1 MGIAKQAGNRAPS
14 EQDGAPIPTRGG
26 HAAKTA
32 RFARK
37 RSAVIDAATRVM
49 NSRGVRGMTFV
60 EVAEA
65 VDLSTSS
72 ITYYFRF
79 KEQLAA
85 AAFTE
90 TLRRIEA
97 LVESAA
103 QAPTPSARVDAYV
116 SQYFDLL
123 RNIEQGHERPIAI
136 LSDMR
141 ALDDSVRIPLAEQ
154 YSAIFRRIRA
164 FFGEPASDQ
173 HRALNTARAQVLTE
187 SMYWLPMWLFT
198 YAYGDF
204 DRVRLRMLDLFE
216 KGLAPHQSAWSP
228 QLIEIDREGAAAKG
242 QANFLRVATRL
253 ISERGYR
260 GASVERIA
268 AELNVTKGSFY
279 HHLDAKDDLVLA
291 CFRHSYATIASVLK
305 AEVDGAPWHRLS
317 SMIATLLDIQLDGQW
332 PLLRTTALQTLP
344 ADVRLQVVARSDRMA
359 LRLAGIIADGISEGG
374 IRPTDPI
381 IASQAIMPSLNAAYE
396 LHNWAGRFGDRKRAV
411 AVYASTLAY
420 GLFDDRMI

>member
-1 MGIAKQAGNRAPS
+1 MGITKQARNGAS
-14 EQDGAPIPTRGG
+14 SDQVGAPFKAPGSSTT
-26 HAAKTA
+26 KTA

-37 RSAVIDAATRVM
+37 RDVVIDAATHIM
-49 NSRGVRGMTFV
+49 NSRGVRGLTFV

-65 VDLSTSS
+65 VHLSTSS

-90 TLRRIEA
+90 TLRRIET

-103 QAPTPSARVDAYV
+103 QAPTPHARVEAYV
-116 SQYFDLL
+116 SRYFDLL
-123 RNIEQGHERPIAI
+123 RDIGQGHERPIAI

-216 KGLAPHQSAWSP
+216 KGLAPDGGEWSP
-228 QLIEIDREGAAAKG
+228 QLIAIDREGTAAKG

-279 HHLDAKDDLVLA
+279 HHLEAKDDLVLA

-305 AEVDGAPWHRLS
+305 APGDGTPWNRLS
-317 SMIATLLDIQLDGQW
+317 SVIATLLDIQLDGQW

-374 IRPTDPI
+374 IRPVDPM
-381 IASQAIMPSLNAAYE
+381 IAGQAIMPSLNAAYE
-396 LHNWAGRFGDRKRAV
+396 LHNWANRFGDRRRAV

>member
-1 MGIAKQAGNRAPS
+1 MGIAKQAGKLPPPERVS
-14 EQDGAPIPTRGG
+14 APIQTPGG
-26 HAAKTA
+26 PAPKTA

-37 RSAVIDAATRVM
+37 RDVVIDAATRVM

-103 QAPTPSARVDAYV
+103 QAPTPRARVEAYV
-116 SQYFDLL
+116 SRYFDLL

-141 ALDDSVRIPLAEQ
+141 ALDDSVRVTLAKQ

-164 FFGEPASDQ
+164 FFGEPANDQ

-216 KGLAPHQSAWSP
+216 KGLAPDRGAWSP
-228 QLIEIDREGAAAKG
+228 QLIAIDREGAAAKG

-374 IRPTDPI
+374 IRPTDPM

-396 LHNWAGRFGDRKRAV
+396 LHNWASRFGDRHRAV